1 MNNYH
6 TRLKLY
12 KQALS
17 DYRWARVRKFFH
29 IKEKLYHSPH
39 VGDKSYTAFEAG
51 LCWYFF
57 RLDRTEIGHL
67 IELMAQKPPHSHE
80 WWFPQGELEPRIKAL
95 KAAIKLTKQ
104 NMHL

>member
-17 DYRWARVRKFFH
+17 DYRWARFPKLAEVFGRKS
-29 IKEKLYHSPH
+29 KGVTHS
-39 VGDKSYTAFEAG
+39 G
-51 LCWYFF
+51 LCLYFHSLG
-57 RLDRTEIGHL
+57 RGTDMDELP
-67 IELMAQKPPHSHE
+67 ELMQFQPSQDVLDKHGDYWAPR
-80 WWFPQGELEPRIKAL
+80 GELEPRIKAL